1 MGECAERVV
10 PRGRQ
15 SALRASGVYPRNALG
30 VTRSLSHAWVG
41 AIWARRCHGYAELAS
56 ATLWA
61 ETPRM
66 TGERSVDV
74 AAASGTLH
82 VALLGGFSV
91 RVGSRAVP
99 GSWRLRK
106 SKTLV
111 KLLALAGGHRAHRD
125 VLAGVLWPGL
135 DPAAAANN
143 LHQALHAARRALA
156 SDRSPS
162 ADALCLRDDIVIL
175 WPDGDLI
182 VDADVFAA
190 AAQRAL
196 RSGSVEDYGAALKLY
211 AGELLPE
218 DRYADWAAPHRERLA
233 ALHEALAAG
242 QARAL
247 LERRS
252 PKRRSLC
259 LSLWSQTARTMNRCT
274 GCSWRRWTGPGAG
287 GMRSTSTSACAG
299 CWRRSMRRLRRR
311 RR

>member
-1 MGECAERVV
+1 
-10 PRGRQ
+10 
-15 SALRASGVYPRNALG
+15 
-30 VTRSLSHAWVG
+30 
-41 AIWARRCHGYAELAS
+41 
-56 ATLWA
+56 
-61 ETPRM
+61 M

-74 AAASGTLH
+74 AAGSGTLH

-143 LHQALHAARRALA
+143 LHQVLHAARRALA
-156 SDRSPS
+156 SDGSPS
-162 ADALCLRDDIVIL
+162 ADALCLRDDMVIL

-196 RSGSVEDYGAALKLY
+196 RSGAVEDYGAALKLY

-218 DRYADWAAPHRERLA
+218 DRYADWAAPHRERLCMRRWRPGWPVPCWNA
-233 ALHEALAAG
+233 EA
-242 QARAL
+242 R
-247 LERRS
+247 
-252 PKRRSLC
+252 KRRSLC
-259 LSLWSQTARTMNRCT
+259 LSLWSQTVRTMNRCT

-299 CWRRSMRRLRRR
+299 YWRRSMRRLRRR
-311 RR
+311 RRGVFTGGFCLGRVLLARQWSAISRLR